1 MRHVITRDAFPYC
14 ALLLEISGFSEG
26 PIRERRSPAPL
37 DARVNANIAPCVY
50 TEPRTR
56 SHVHHGD
63 SKDFSPK
70 NIIIIPNP
78 IQLVGKISV
87 SQCRMRLPEPNHAL
101 RGHDRIHFA
110 EKVDF
115 IIVILKPTARL

>member
-1 MRHVITRDAFPYC
+1 MRHVNTRDASPYC

-26 PIRERRSPAPL
+26 PIRERRSLTPL
-37 DARVNANIAPCVY
+37 GARANANIAPCVY

-78 IQLVGKISV
+78 IQLVGKISY
-87 SQCRMRLPEPNHAL
+87 
-101 RGHDRIHFA
+101 G
-110 EKVDF
+110 KVELSF
-115 IIVILKPTARL
+115 